1 MTWRLSTNP
10 LTILLGNNGCDG
22 DSSLNGSASWLQLV
36 LGQVCKYSL
45 RQETVKPGKKCQ
57 LFVSLT
63 VRQCS
68 KKLKLV
74 QAISLIHS
82 CQEACALGLRI
93 HDRTPKR
100 QSRKGPMS
108 LQEFDCFHILSICLL
123 PGPGHSFFLAKLG
136 DRFITADSLTSP
148 CFKSKEH

>member
-74 QAISLIHS
+74 QAISLIYS

-100 QSRKGPMS
+100 DDSLVRAPWAFRNLIASTYWAFACSRVLG
-108 LQEFDCFHILSICLL
+108 IV
-123 PGPGHSFFLAKLG
+123 FFLGKVGWPLHHSW
-136 DRFITADSLTSP
+136 FSHIP
-148 CFKSKEH
+148 MF